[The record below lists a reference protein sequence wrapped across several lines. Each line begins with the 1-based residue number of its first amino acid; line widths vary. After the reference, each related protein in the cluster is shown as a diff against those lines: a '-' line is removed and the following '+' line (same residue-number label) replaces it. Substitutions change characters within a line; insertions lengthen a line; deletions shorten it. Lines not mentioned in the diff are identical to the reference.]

1 MVHPD
6 LLVLRQT
13 VPAGGSI
20 QDVKE
25 TTIVKINVPITAAV
39 AAAAAA
45 AGLALMPT
53 AGADTTLGQQGRL
66 TNGDVVQAWTISDLK
81 VSADQLPYQAKGTL
95 WEATATD
102 EAVQGSV
109 IPIVANFNAK
119 TKDGET
125 YRVLYGVPTEQGV
138 NPGTLSQG
146 EKTSGKIYFDVTGAA
161 PETVTYT
168 SGDED
173 LLTWKA
179 APVAAAPR
187 SGGSSQSHGTN
198 PAPATSAAPTTSAA
212 PAAVPAGSQGTPL
225 PAGSQGTPVDGQ
237 QPAATSTPTVAPV
250 TATPGPTPAT
260 PAPAAEGTP
269 LNNTAVPA
277 SPAPASPAPASPA
290 PAAPGVEGA
299 PQAVSP
305 PVAAVPAVPA
315 VPASDS
321 TPHGQRA
328 AGSQGTPVPTEG

>member
-1 MVHPD
+1 M
-6 LLVLRQT
+6 
-13 VPAGGSI
+13 
-20 QDVKE
+20 
-25 TTIVKINVPITAAV
+25 KINVPITAAV

-81 VSADQLPYQAKGTL
+81 VSTDQLPYQPKGTL

-102 EAVQGSV
+102 EAIQGSV

-119 TKDGET
+119 ANDGET
-125 YRVLYGVPTEQGV
+125 YRVLYGVASAQGV

-146 EKTSGKIYFDVTGAA
+146 EKTTGKIYFDVTGAN

-179 APVAAAPR
+179 APAAAPAQR
-187 SGGSSQSHGTN
+187 SGGSTQSHGST
-198 PAPATSAAPTTSAA
+198 PAPATSTAPTTATPA

-225 PAGSQGTPVDGQ
+225 NS
-237 QPAATSTPTVAPV
+237 
-250 TATPGPTPAT
+250 
-260 PAPAAEGTP
+260 
-269 LNNTAVPA
+269 TAVPA
-277 SPAPASPAPASPA
+277 SPAPATATPAVPVPEG
-290 PAAPGVEGA
+290 AAPQTGT
-299 PQAVSP
+299 P
-305 PVAAVPAVPA
+305 PVAAVPGVPA

-321 TPHGQRA
+321 VPHGQRA
-328 AGSQGTPVPTEG
+328 AGSQGTPVSTEG

>member
-20 QDVKE
+20 SDVKE
-25 TTIVKINVPITAAV
+25 TTIVKINVPITAALGAV
-39 AAAAAA
+39 AAA

-66 TNGDVVQAWTISDLK
+66 TNGDVVQAWTVSDLK
-81 VSADQLPYQAKGTL
+81 VSTDQLPYQPKGTL

-102 EAVQGSV
+102 EAIQGSV

-119 TKDGET
+119 ASDGET
-125 YRVLYGVPTEQGV
+125 YRVLYGVPSEQGV

-179 APVAAAPR
+179 APAAAAPR
-187 SGGSSQSHGTN
+187 SGGSSSQSHGTA

-237 QPAATSTPTVAPV
+237 QPAATATPTVAPV

-260 PAPAAEGTP
+260 PVPAESTP
-269 LNNTAVPA
+269 LNSTAVPA
-277 SPAPASPAPASPA
+277 SPAPASPVPATPV
-290 PAAPGVEGA
+290 PGAEGA
-299 PQAVSP
+299 PQTATP

-315 VPASDS
+315 SES

-328 AGSQGTPVPTEG
+328 AGSQGTPVSTEG

>member
-1 MVHPD
+1 M
-6 LLVLRQT
+6 
-13 VPAGGSI
+13 
-20 QDVKE
+20 
-25 TTIVKINVPITAAV
+25 KINVPITAAV

-81 VSADQLPYQAKGTL
+81 VSTDQLPYQPKGTL

-102 EAVQGSV
+102 EAIQGSV

-119 TKDGET
+119 ANDGET
-125 YRVLYGVPTEQGV
+125 YRVLYGVASAQGV

-146 EKTSGKIYFDVTGAA
+146 EKTTGKIYFDVTGAN

-179 APVAAAPR
+179 APVAAPR
-187 SGGSSQSHGTN
+187 SARVVRPSRTAPPRAGHQHRAHHRHPGARRGSRRQPGH
-198 PAPATSAAPTTSAA
+198 
-212 PAAVPAGSQGTPL
+212 PL
-225 PAGSQGTPVDGQ
+225 PAGSQGTPVDEQ
-237 QPAATSTPTVAPV
+237 APAATPTPTVAPV
-250 TATPGPTPAT
+250 TATPT
-260 PAPAAEGTP
+260 PAPATPTPGAEGTP
-269 LNNTAVPA
+269 LNSTAVPA
-277 SPAPASPAPASPA
+277 SPAPATATPAVPVPEG
-290 PAAPGVEGA
+290 AAPQTGT
-299 PQAVSP
+299 P
-305 PVAAVPAVPA
+305 PVAAVPGVPA

-321 TPHGQRA
+321 VPHGQRA
-328 AGSQGTPVPTEG
+328 AGSQGTPVSTEG

>member
-1 MVHPD
+1 M
-6 LLVLRQT
+6 
-13 VPAGGSI
+13 
-20 QDVKE
+20 
-25 TTIVKINVPITAAV
+25 KINVPITAAV

-81 VSADQLPYQAKGTL
+81 VSTDQLPYQPKGTL

-102 EAVQGSV
+102 EAIQGSV

-119 TKDGET
+119 ANDGET
-125 YRVLYGVPTEQGV
+125 YRVLYGVASAQGV

-146 EKTSGKIYFDVTGAA
+146 EKTTGKIYFDVTGAN

-179 APVAAAPR
+179 APAAAPAQR
-187 SGGSSQSHGTN
+187 SGGSTQSHGST
-198 PAPATSAAPTTSAA
+198 PAPATP
-212 PAAVPAGSQGTPL
+212 
-225 PAGSQGTPVDGQ
+225 
-237 QPAATSTPTVAPV
+237 
-250 TATPGPTPAT
+250 TPG
-260 PAPAAEGTP
+260 AEGTP
-269 LNNTAVPA
+269 LNSTAVPA
-277 SPAPASPAPASPA
+277 SPAPATATPAVPVPEG
-290 PAAPGVEGA
+290 AAPQTGT
-299 PQAVSP
+299 P
-305 PVAAVPAVPA
+305 PVAAVPGVPA

-321 TPHGQRA
+321 VPHGQRA
-328 AGSQGTPVPTEG
+328 AGSQGTPVSTEG

>member
-1 MVHPD
+1 M
-6 LLVLRQT
+6 
-13 VPAGGSI
+13 
-20 QDVKE
+20 
-25 TTIVKINVPITAAV
+25 KINVPITAAV

-81 VSADQLPYQAKGTL
+81 VSADQLPYQPKGTL

-102 EAVQGSV
+102 EAIQGSV

-119 TKDGET
+119 ANDGET
-125 YRVLYGVPTEQGV
+125 YRVLYGVATAQGV

-146 EKTSGKIYFDVTGAA
+146 EKTTGKIYFDVTGAN

-179 APVAAAPR
+179 APAVAPAQR
-187 SGGSSQSHGTN
+187 SGGSSQSHGSNT
-198 PAPATSAAPTTSAA
+198 APATSTAPTTATPV
-212 PAAVPAGSQGTPL
+212 PAAAAGSQGTPL
-225 PAGSQGTPVDGQ
+225 PAGSQGTPVDEQ
-237 QPAATSTPTVAPV
+237 QPGVTPTPTVAPV
-250 TATPGPTPAT
+250 TATPTPAT
-260 PAPAAEGTP
+260 PAPGAEGTP
-269 LNNTAVPA
+269 LNNTTVPA
-277 SPAPASPAPASPA
+277 SPAPATPAPATATPAVPA
-290 PAAPGVEGA
+290 PEGAAPQTGT
-299 PQAVSP
+299 P
-305 PVAAVPAVPA
+305 PVAAVPGVPA

-328 AGSQGTPVPTEG
+328 VGSQGTPVPTEG

>member
-1 MVHPD
+1 M
-6 LLVLRQT
+6 
-13 VPAGGSI
+13 
-20 QDVKE
+20 
-25 TTIVKINVPITAAV
+25 KINVPITAAV

-102 EAVQGSV
+102 EAIQGSV

-119 TKDGET
+119 AKDGET

-146 EKTSGKIYFDVTGAA
+146 EKTSGKIYFDVTGPA

-168 SGDED
+168 SGDDD

-179 APVAAAPR
+179 APPAAAPR
-187 SGGSSQSHGTN
+187 SGGSSQSHGTS
-198 PAPATSAAPTTSAA
+198 PAPATSAAPTTSPA
-212 PAAVPAGSQGTPL
+212 PAAAPAGSQGTPL

-237 QPAATSTPTVAPV
+237 QPATTPTPTVAPV

-260 PAPAAEGTP
+260 PAPGAEGTP

-290 PAAPGVEGA
+290 PAPGAEGA
-299 PQAVSP
+299 PQTATP

-315 VPASDS
+315 SES

-328 AGSQGTPVPTEG
+328 AGSQGTPVSTEG

>member
-1 MVHPD
+1 M
-6 LLVLRQT
+6 
-13 VPAGGSI
+13 
-20 QDVKE
+20 
-25 TTIVKINVPITAAV
+25 KINVPITAAV
-39 AAAAAA
+39 VAAAAA

-81 VSADQLPYQAKGTL
+81 VSADQLPYQPKGTL

-119 TKDGET
+119 AKDGET
-125 YRVLYGVPTEQGV
+125 YRVLYGVATEQGV

-146 EKTSGKIYFDVTGAA
+146 EKTTGKIYFDVTGAN

-179 APVAAAPR
+179 APPAAPAQR
-187 SGGSSQSHGTN
+187 SGGSGQSHGTN
-198 PAPATSAAPTTSAA
+198 PAPATSTAPTPT

-225 PAGSQGTPVDGQ
+225 PAGSQGTPVDEQ
-237 QPAATSTPTVAPV
+237 QPATTSTPTVAPV
-250 TATPGPTPAT
+250 TATPTPAT
-260 PAPAAEGTP
+260 PVPGAEGTP

-277 SPAPASPAPASPA
+277 SPAPATPAPASPAPASPA
-290 PAAPGVEGA
+290 PGVPAVEGA
-299 PQAVSP
+299 APQTVTP
-305 PVAAVPAVPA
+305 PVAAVPGVPA

>member
-1 MVHPD
+1 M
-6 LLVLRQT
+6 
-13 VPAGGSI
+13 
-20 QDVKE
+20 
-25 TTIVKINVPITAAV
+25 KINVPITAAV

-81 VSADQLPYQAKGTL
+81 VSTDQLPYQPKGTL

-102 EAVQGSV
+102 EAIQGSV

-119 TKDGET
+119 ANDGET
-125 YRVLYGVPTEQGV
+125 YRVLYGVASAQGV

-146 EKTSGKIYFDVTGAA
+146 EKTTGKIYFDVTGAN

-179 APVAAAPR
+179 AP
-187 SGGSSQSHGTN
+187 
-198 PAPATSAAPTTSAA
+198 ATSTAPTTATPA

-225 PAGSQGTPVDGQ
+225 PAGSQGTPVDEQ
-237 QPAATSTPTVAPV
+237 APAATPTPTVAPV
-250 TATPGPTPAT
+250 TATPT
-260 PAPAAEGTP
+260 PAPATPTPGAEGTP
-269 LNNTAVPA
+269 LNSTAVPA
-277 SPAPASPAPASPA
+277 SPAPATATPAVPVPEG
-290 PAAPGVEGA
+290 AAPQTGT
-299 PQAVSP
+299 P
-305 PVAAVPAVPA
+305 PVAAVPGVPA

-321 TPHGQRA
+321 VPHGQRA
-328 AGSQGTPVPTEG
+328 AGSQGTPVSTEG

>member
-1 MVHPD
+1 M
-6 LLVLRQT
+6 
-13 VPAGGSI
+13 
-20 QDVKE
+20 
-25 TTIVKINVPITAAV
+25 KINVPITAAV

-81 VSADQLPYQAKGTL
+81 VSTDQLPYQPKGTL

-102 EAVQGSV
+102 EAIQGSV

-119 TKDGET
+119 ANDGET
-125 YRVLYGVPTEQGV
+125 YRVLYGVASAQGV

-146 EKTSGKIYFDVTGAA
+146 EKTTGKIYFDVTGAN

-179 APVAAAPR
+179 APAAAPAQR
-187 SGGSSQSHGTN
+187 SGGSTQSHGST
-198 PAPATSAAPTTSAA
+198 PAPATSTAPTTATPA
-212 PAAVPAGSQGTPL
+212 PAAVPAGSQGTP
-225 PAGSQGTPVDGQ
+225 VDAQ
-237 QPAATSTPTVAPV
+237 APAATPTPTVAPV
-250 TATPGPTPAT
+250 TATPT
-260 PAPAAEGTP
+260 PAPATPTPGAEGTP
-269 LNNTAVPA
+269 LNSTAVPA
-277 SPAPASPAPASPA
+277 SPAPATATPAVPVPEG
-290 PAAPGVEGA
+290 AAPQTGT
-299 PQAVSP
+299 P
-305 PVAAVPAVPA
+305 PVAAVPGVPA

-321 TPHGQRA
+321 VPHGQRA
-328 AGSQGTPVPTEG
+328 VGSQGTPVSTEG

>member
-1 MVHPD
+1 M
-6 LLVLRQT
+6 
-13 VPAGGSI
+13 
-20 QDVKE
+20 
-25 TTIVKINVPITAAV
+25 KINVPITAAV

-81 VSADQLPYQAKGTL
+81 VSTDQLPYQPKGTL

-102 EAVQGSV
+102 EAIQGSV

-119 TKDGET
+119 ANDGET
-125 YRVLYGVPTEQGV
+125 YRVLYGVASAQGV

-146 EKTSGKIYFDVTGAA
+146 EKTTGKIYFDVTGAN

-179 APVAAAPR
+179 APAAAPAQR
-187 SGGSSQSHGTN
+187 SGGSTQSHGST
-198 PAPATSAAPTTSAA
+198 PAPATSTAPTTATPA

-225 PAGSQGTPVDGQ
+225 PAGSQGTPVDEQ
-237 QPAATSTPTVAPV
+237 APAATPTPTVAPV
-250 TATPGPTPAT
+250 TATTT
-260 PAPAAEGTP
+260 PAPATPTPGAEGTP
-269 LNNTAVPA
+269 LNSTAVPA
-277 SPAPASPAPASPA
+277 SPAPATATPAVPVPEG
-290 PAAPGVEGA
+290 AAPQTGT
-299 PQAVSP
+299 P
-305 PVAAVPAVPA
+305 PVAAVPGVPA

-321 TPHGQRA
+321 VPHGQRA
-328 AGSQGTPVPTEG
+328 AGSQGTPVSTEG

>member
-81 VSADQLPYQAKGTL
+81 VTADQLPYQAKGTL

-237 QPAATSTPTVAPV
+237 QPAATPTPTVAPV

-290 PAAPGVEGA
+290 PAAPAPGVEGA
-299 PQAVSP
+299 PQTATP
-305 PVAAVPAVPA
+305 PVAAVPA

>member
-1 MVHPD
+1 M
-6 LLVLRQT
+6 
-13 VPAGGSI
+13 
-20 QDVKE
+20 
-25 TTIVKINVPITAAV
+25 KINVPITAAV

-81 VSADQLPYQAKGTL
+81 VSTDQLPYQPKGTL

-102 EAVQGSV
+102 EAIQGSV

-119 TKDGET
+119 ANDGET
-125 YRVLYGVPTEQGV
+125 YRVLYGVASAQGV

-146 EKTSGKIYFDVTGAA
+146 EKTTGKIYFDVTGAN

-179 APVAAAPR
+179 APAAAPAQR
-187 SGGSSQSHGTN
+187 SGGSTQSHG
-198 PAPATSAAPTTSAA
+198 S
-212 PAAVPAGSQGTPL
+212 
-225 PAGSQGTPVDGQ
+225 
-237 QPAATSTPTVAPV
+237 
-250 TATPGPTPAT
+250 T
-260 PAPAAEGTP
+260 PAPAVPVPEG
-269 LNNTAVPA
+269 
-277 SPAPASPAPASPA
+277 
-290 PAAPGVEGA
+290 AAPQTGT
-299 PQAVSP
+299 P
-305 PVAAVPAVPA
+305 PVAAVPGVPA

-321 TPHGQRA
+321 VPHGQRA
-328 AGSQGTPVPTEG
+328 AGSQGTPVSTEG

>member
-1 MVHPD
+1 M
-6 LLVLRQT
+6 
-13 VPAGGSI
+13 
-20 QDVKE
+20 
-25 TTIVKINVPITAAV
+25 KINVPITAAV

-66 TNGDVVQAWTISDLK
+66 TNGDVVQAWTVSDLK

-102 EAVQGSV
+102 EAIEGSV

-119 TKDGET
+119 AKDGET

-146 EKTSGKIYFDVTGAA
+146 EKTNGKIYFDVTGSA

-187 SGGSSQSHGTN
+187 SGGSSQSHGTS
-198 PAPATSAAPTTSAA
+198 PAPATSAAPTTSPA
-212 PAAVPAGSQGTPL
+212 PAAAPAGSQGTPL
-225 PAGSQGTPVDGQ
+225 PAGSQGTPVDEQ
-237 QPAATSTPTVAPV
+237 QPAATPTPTVAPV

-260 PAPAAEGTP
+260 PVPGAEGTP
-269 LNNTAVPA
+269 LNSTAVPA

-290 PAAPGVEGA
+290 PAPGAEGA
-299 PQAVSP
+299 PQTATP

-315 VPASDS
+315 SES

-328 AGSQGTPVPTEG
+328 AGSQGTPVSTEG